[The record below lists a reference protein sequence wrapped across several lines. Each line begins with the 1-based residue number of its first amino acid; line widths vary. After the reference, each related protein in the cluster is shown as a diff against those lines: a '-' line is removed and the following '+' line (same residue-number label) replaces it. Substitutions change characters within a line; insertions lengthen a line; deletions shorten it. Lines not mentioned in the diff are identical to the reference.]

1 MPYLDVTGA
10 QIYYEDTGGDGQVVL
25 LAHALLLD
33 QDMLA
38 PQVSALRDGYRVI
51 TWDARGHGATRYDE
65 AAFDIWDLARDQVA
79 LLDHLGVEQA
89 VLGGLSLGGEACL
102 RAALLAPDRVRALV
116 LCGTL
121 AGASS
126 PTVREGYERLAIAA
140 RDGGALPELADS
152 LLELLVEDPSARAHW
167 AAKPRVASAEAI
179 FHSVA
184 CAFGRDD
191 LTGRLAELTAP
202 TLLLHGT
209 ADPLIA
215 LVRAEW
221 LAQEL
226 PGGSGVI
233 AIDGAGHLPS
243 LTHPA
248 AVEAELRKFL
258 DGLPVTPAVDQ
269 AGDRGVAS
277 TT

>member
-10 QIYYEDTGGDGQVVL
+10 QIYFEDTGGDGPVVV

-33 QDMLA
+33 QEMLA
-38 PQVSALRDGYRVI
+38 PQVAALRDGYRVV

-65 AAFDIWDLARDQVA
+65 SAFDIWDLARDQVA
-79 LLDHLGVEQA
+79 LLEHLAVDQV
-89 VLGGLSLGGEACL
+89 VLGGFSLGGEVCL
-102 RAALLAPDRVRALV
+102 RTALLAPGRVRALM

-126 PTVREGYERLAIAA
+126 PTVRAGYEQLASTA
-140 RDGGALPELADS
+140 REGGALPELADS
-152 LLELLVEDPSARAHW
+152 LLELLVEDDTARAHW
-167 AAKPRVASAEAI
+167 AGKLRAASGETI
-179 FHSVA
+179 FHSAA

-191 LTGRLAELTAP
+191 LTGRLAELTLP
-202 TLLLHGT
+202 VLLLHGT
-209 ADPLIA
+209 ADPLIT

-226 PGGSGVI
+226 PGCAAVSLVE
-233 AIDGAGHLPS
+233 GAGHLPS
-243 LTHPA
+243 LTHPEAVDA
-248 AVEAELRKFL
+248 ALRKFL
-258 DGLPVTPAVDQ
+258 DGLPAVGPA
-269 AGDRGVAS
+269 AAEGGAS